1 MDAVPDSIATAS
13 PVASSQSRRPDETRP
28 GLQHEPEAELL
39 LGVKFSTHGSKTDAA
54 AARRLAANDYLG
66 VQISLDGVTADV
78 NDAVRGRG
86 SYTTA
91 VGATGHLADAGMT
104 GRRRA
109 RCRTGRVGV
118 AEWPRRSPWPGPARG
133 LVARQRARHRAGWH
147 RVGRW
152 ARSPLACSV
161 VPPW

>member
-1 MDAVPDSIATAS
+1 M
-13 PVASSQSRRPDETRP
+13 
-28 GLQHEPEAELL
+28 QHEPEAELL

-78 NDAVRGRG
+78 NDAVHGSG

-91 VGATGHLADAGMT
+91 VRATGHLADAGMT

-118 AEWPRRSPWPGPARG
+118 RRVAAAFAVAGTGPGTWSLDDTLNIELAGTGLGAGRARRWPARWCRRG
-133 LVARQRARHRAGWH
+133 ERPPTHRSAGAD
-147 RVGRW
+147 RGQSESTS
-152 ARSPLACSV
+152 AA
-161 VPPW
+161 